1 MTDVQAYHLTTKRLV
16 LRGLVA
22 DDWRDLARIGGRDDV
37 APMLFSVR
45 SPWPEADVKAWIA
58 TSQYRGSLG
67 FRAAICLP
75 DGELIGTVGIG
86 RSANDQPISCAY
98 FIDPAHWG
106 QGYATEAM
114 IEFLADSF
122 ERYDIDAVVADYF
135 ADNPA
140 SGAVLRKLGFQKT
153 GESTGTSAARLE
165 PAPVIDYLLDASDVR
180 TRT

>member
-1 MTDVQAYHLTTKRLV
+1 
-16 LRGLVA
+16 
-22 DDWRDLARIGGRDDV
+22 
-37 APMLFSVR
+37 
-45 SPWPEADVKAWIA
+45 
-58 TSQYRGSLG
+58 
-67 FRAAICLP
+67 
-75 DGELIGTVGIG
+75 
-86 RSANDQPISCAY
+86 
-98 FIDPAHWG
+98 
-106 QGYATEAM
+106 M

-122 ERYDIDAVVADYF
+122 ERYDIDAVVADHF